1 MPMDP
6 GTLTPI
12 MLLNLVSAGMIG
24 PSTIQLAT
32 GLANGLSVYAT
43 TAIQFQSVDAGTLG
57 AGTGLGVGII
67 MPPTIVPAMIGSFL
81 GHGIIGPFSIPTAT
95 GIANGFQMSFALAVV
110 QTVSAGV
117 GLGAG
122 FGFCIPNPGASA
134 GIFIAAFTSAGMVG
148 PSAAQLASAC
158 AVGLDIVLPTC
169 VAPVVVVGPP
179 NILPG
184 AGTGIGKLL

>member
-12 MLLNLVSAGMIG
+12 FLANLVSVGLIG

-32 GLANGLSVYAT
+32 GLANGTSIYAN

-57 AGTGLGVGII
+57 AGVGLGAGV
-67 MPPTIVPAMIGSFL
+67 IVPPAIIQAMIGSFTA
-81 GHGIIGPFSIPTAT
+81 HGILGPFSIPTAT
-95 GIANGFQMSFALAVV
+95 GVAQGMQMSFALAIV
-110 QTVSAGV
+110 QTVAAGV

-122 FGFCIPNPGASA
+122 VGFCIPNPGAST
-134 GIFIAAFTSAGMVG
+134 GIFMAAFTAAGMLG
-148 PSAAQLASAC
+148 PSTIQLASAV
-158 AVGLDIVLPTC
+158 AVGLDLVLPASI
-169 VAPVVVVGPP
+169 APVVIVGPP

-184 AGTGIGKLL
+184 AGTGIGKLS

>member
-12 MLLNLVSAGMIG
+12 FLANLISVGMIG

-32 GLANGLSVYAT
+32 GLANGTSLYAN
-43 TAIQFQSVDAGTLG
+43 TAIIFQSVDVGTLG
-57 AGTGLGVGII
+57 AGVGLGVGVI

-95 GIANGFQMSFALAVV
+95 GIANGLQLSFALAIV
-110 QTVSAGV
+110 QTVAAGV

-122 FGFCIPNPGASA
+122 FGFCIPNPGASV
-134 GIFIAAFTSAGMVG
+134 GIFTTAFIAAGMIG
-148 PSAAQLASAC
+148 PSSVQLASAV
-158 AVGLDIVLPTC
+158 AVGLDMVLPTC
-169 VAPVVVVGPP
+169 TAPVVVVGPP
-179 NILPG
+179 NIIPG

>member
-12 MLLNLVSAGMIG
+12 FAANLIAVGMIG

-32 GLANGLSVYAT
+32 GLANGTSIYANT
-43 TAIQFQSVDAGTLG
+43 VIQFISVDAGTLG
-57 AGTGLGVGII
+57 AGVGLGAGVIVPPAII
-67 MPPTIVPAMIGSFL
+67 PAMIGSFA
-81 GHGIIGPFSIPTAT
+81 GHGILGPFSIPTAT
-95 GIANGFQMSFALAVV
+95 GIANGLTLSFALAII

-122 FGFCIPNPGASA
+122 FGFCIPNPGASV
-134 GIFIAAFTSAGMVG
+134 GIYTAAFIAAGMVG
-148 PSAAQLASAC
+148 PSSVQLASAV
-158 AVGLDIVLPTC
+158 AVGLDMVLPAST
-169 VAPVVVVGPP
+169 APVAIVGPP

-184 AGTGIGKLL
+184 AGAGIGKLL